1 MFNRAGSKKTI
12 LVSMALAAALGISLV
27 LMCLGSG
34 EALAY
39 PAGWTAD
46 NQVVASGA
54 QGECDLWATS
64 NYAHLVYKAGNSIYY
79 RRSTDYGAVWEDP
92 VRLDLDA
99 NICYEPEVFD
109 TGADVYVCYRGLYNG
124 SVWQHIMMRHSGDFG
139 ATWDAGYF
147 EQTTAGAD
155 HYRPRMSRV
164 PSGEGGAIVYERETA
179 GASEVYCR
187 QVTDSGWGAA
197 DQVSGSAGVDSRR
210 PAVAAGAVGDWRV
223 VWQEDLGTGSEIYY
237 RRKVAGSWGTIKTDL
252 STALPEPNQKYP
264 DIAYRNSDW
273 QTVVWAAYPGG
284 GGTKVYQRRE
294 TSGSWDG
301 YAVELYSAPNTG
313 TWPKV
318 GPGTMSLVVCR
329 AEGGADIKSVTAGDD
344 ETVMQG
350 VSPYANGRSISV
362 DETGV
367 LPVLAVATTDGKVFF
382 KRTDNVAPD
391 GDTFIEGVQSETD
404 SDPVYFNTNFDLSYE
419 SVADDFGP
427 GITGTDPLGDAYT
440 DGVTSIDLAYS
451 MHYADPPG
459 YWTALPTDK
468 GSAISDAPWTAT
480 VRSEDIPNGTWY
492 IRGTLTDTAGN
503 TAEVYSGRVVIDKDA
518 PECAIDLAGTEGD
531 NGWYTSNVKV
541 TLSSSDPNVNL
552 IQYQVADKGGSSGG
566 ANWTTYDKPFTVGEG
581 RWEVRARATD
591 KAGNMGEVR
600 TGTVSVDK
608 IGPSCAIERPD
619 RDFIEIGFEDDQ
631 EYRLTGV
638 STDSNGVD
646 WAAFYINGSEVYS
659 TRENFDMAYVWKLPD
674 IEDSGTCEI
683 KVRARD
689 MAGNYGET
697 SKNVVIDNF
706 CRDWFFAEGNTLPEF
721 DEFICLA
728 NPGDHYADVVIGFH
742 LETGDV
748 IVKNFSLP
756 AHSRETVVVK
766 DHVPQGNHVSA
777 HVHCDDQAIVAE
789 RPMYFNYR
797 GKWAGGHNEKGVN
810 APQKNWYFAEGT
822 TRKNSTDGEFE
833 EWICLQNPT
842 EETATVKITYMTGT
856 GDNIIKHYQV
866 GPYSRKTV
874 DVYLDVG
881 LDQDVSAMIESDTGI
896 CAERPQYSNYHQFAP
911 GGHNVSGACS
921 PLAEWYFSEGST
933 RQGFQEWV
941 TIQNPNTVPARIK
954 MRYMTGGE
962 GSETGSVIET
972 ERVVAPRSRDTIK
985 VADDVG
991 DGRDVSIEVASDVPV
1006 VAERPMYFSYGE
1018 GAWTGGHDVMG
1029 VSRAATEYYLAEGTT
1044 RDGYDTWFTIQ
1055 NPGDN
1060 VTNVQ
1065 IDLMY
1070 PDGKVQ
1076 TKTLYI
1082 NPHTRVTISVDDMV
1096 DGPCDVAATIKAGSP
1111 IVVERPMYFDYHGW
1125 TGGHNTS
1132 AYGID

>member
-1 MFNRAGSKKTI
+1 MIGVASRKTTLI
-12 LVSMALAAALGISLV
+12 SLALAISLV

-34 EALAY
+34 EAYAY

-46 NQVVASGA
+46 NQVVSSGA
-54 QGECDLWATS
+54 QGECDIWATS
-64 NYAHLVYKAGNSIYY
+64 NYVHLVYKAGNCIYY

-92 VRLDLDA
+92 VRLDLDS

-109 TGADVYVCYRGLYNG
+109 TGADVYVCYRGLRTG
-124 SVWQHIMMRHSGDFG
+124 SVWQNVMMRHSSDRG

-147 EQTTAGAD
+147 EYTIAGAD
-155 HYRPRMSRV
+155 HYRPRMARV
-164 PSGEGGAIVYERETA
+164 PSGEGGVIVYERETA

-197 DQVSGSAGVDSRR
+197 DLVSGSAGVDSMR

-223 VWQEDLGTGSEIYY
+223 VWQEDAAGGDEIYY
-237 RRKVAGSWGTIKTDL
+237 RRKVAAAWGAIKTDL
-252 STALPEPNQKYP
+252 STGCTEPDQKFP
-264 DIAYRNSDW
+264 DIAYRNGDW
-273 QTVVWAAYPGG
+273 QTVVWSAYPAG

-294 TSGSWDG
+294 MSGSWG
-301 YAVELYSAPNTG
+301 SGAVALYSAPNTG
-313 TWPKV
+313 TYPKV
-318 GPGTMSLVVCR
+318 SPGDPTTVVCR
-329 AEGGADIKSVTAGDD
+329 AEGGTDIKSVTAGDD
-344 ETVMQG
+344 ETIMQG
-350 VSPYANGRSISV
+350 VSPYASGHSISV
-362 DETGV
+362 NQTVE
-367 LPVLAVATTDGKVFF
+367 LSVLAVATTDGKVYF
-382 KRTDNVAPD
+382 KRADDVAPD
-391 GDTFIEGVQSETD
+391 GDTFIEGVQSEID

-419 SVADDFGP
+419 SVIDDFGP
-427 GITGTDPLGDAYT
+427 GITGTDPLGDSYT
-440 DGVTSIDLAYS
+440 DGVSSIDLSYAQ
-451 MHYADPPG
+451 HYACPPEE
-459 YWTALPTDK
+459 WAALPTDK
-468 GSAISDAPWTAT
+468 GSSISNAPWTAT
-480 VRSEDIPNGTWY
+480 VRSEDVPNGTWY

-503 TAEVYSGRVVIDKDA
+503 TADVFSGRVVIDKDA
-518 PECAIDLAGTEGD
+518 PDCNISLAGTEGD

-541 TLSSSDPNVNL
+541 TLASTDPNVNV
-552 IQYQVADKGGSSGG
+552 IQCQVTDKDGSSGG
-566 ANWTTYDKPFTVGEG
+566 ANWTTYEDPFAVGEG
-581 RWEVRARATD
+581 KWEVKARGID
-591 KAGNMGEVR
+591 KAGNIGEAR
-600 TGTVSVDK
+600 TDTVSVDK

-619 RDFIEIGFEDDQ
+619 RDFIERGFEDDQ

-674 IEDSGTCEI
+674 IEDAGTYEI

-689 MAGNYGET
+689 RAGNYGET

-728 NPGDHYADVVIGFH
+728 NPGDHSADVVIGFH
-742 LETGDV
+742 LETGQV
-748 IVKNFSLP
+748 IAKNFSLP

-766 DHVPQGNHVSA
+766 DHVPEGNHVSA
-777 HVHCDDQAIVAE
+777 HVHCDSQAIVAE

-797 GKWAGGHNEKGVN
+797 GKWAGGHNEKGIN

-822 TRKNSTDGEFE
+822 TRKNPTDGEFE
-833 EWICLQNPT
+833 EWICLQNPGDA
-842 EETATVKITYMTGT
+842 TATVKITYMTGT

-881 LDQDVSAMIESDTGI
+881 LDQDVSTMIESDISI
-896 CAERPQYSNYHQFAP
+896 CAERPQYFDYHQFAP
-911 GGHNVSGACS
+911 GGHNVSGVVS
-921 PLAEWYFSEGST
+921 PLTEWYFAEGST

-941 TIQNPNTVPARIK
+941 TIQNPNTVPAKVK
-954 MRYMTGGE
+954 MRYVTSGE
-962 GSETGSVIET
+962 GSETGSVIES
-972 ERVVAPRSRDTIK
+972 ERDVAPRSRDTVK

-991 DGRDVSIEVASDVPV
+991 DNRDVSIEITSDVPV

-1055 NPGDN
+1055 NPGDHS
-1060 VTNVQ
+1060 TNVQ

-1076 TKTLYI
+1076 TKTLYV
-1082 NPHTRVTISVDDMV
+1082 NPHTRVTVSVDDMV